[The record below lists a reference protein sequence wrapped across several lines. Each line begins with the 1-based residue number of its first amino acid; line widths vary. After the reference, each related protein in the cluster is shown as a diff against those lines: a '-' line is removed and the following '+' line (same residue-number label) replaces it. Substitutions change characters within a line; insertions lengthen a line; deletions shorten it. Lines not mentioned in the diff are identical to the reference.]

1 MFVMSVMSMVVG
13 IRAHDCVL
21 SFIVVIHMHN
31 FKVFTTTYCKG
42 FNSKYVLYINFQ
54 LSHFDI
60 RGLVVMSKEA
70 IIMKI
75 I

>member
-1 MFVMSVMSMVVG
+1 MVVG
-13 IRAHDCVL
+13 IRAHDCML
-21 SFIVVIHMHN
+21 SFLVVIHMHN
-31 FKVFTTTYCKG
+31 FNFFTTTYWRG

-54 LSHFDI
+54 LSHFEI
-60 RGLVVMSKEA
+60 RGLVVMPKEA